1 MRSLWCNSTK
11 INIGFQPNFHQIFK
25 SRTLNF
31 KNYREPT
38 FAVFTRCI
46 SFCTSIFVICE
57 SKLNERKHDS
67 EREYEDSFRRR
78 TKLVNCGGA
87 KVERKVRKASQQ
99 IGISLLMIFA
109 SSVFVLA
116 QSTQYAS
123 HVVFL
128 NFLNFFKLLG
138 LKIAYSQILACV
150 EVRDVD
156 F

>member
-1 MRSLWCNSTK
+1 M
-11 INIGFQPNFHQIFK
+11 
-25 SRTLNF
+25 
-31 KNYREPT
+31 
-38 FAVFTRCI
+38 
-46 SFCTSIFVICE
+46 
-57 SKLNERKHDS
+57 
-67 EREYEDSFRRR
+67 
-78 TKLVNCGGA
+78 
-87 KVERKVRKASQQ
+87 ERKVRKASQQ

-128 NFLNFFKLLG
+128 NFLNFLSLG

-150 EVRDVD
+150 VVRDVD